1 MNQDG
6 GNGGEINEARW
17 REAQVGTITRLNQVI
32 STLTDRMERIE
43 IALGNLQGR
52 EVLLNEGVENE
63 EDDNVTLLAGHSPR
77 GGRDVGRGRGRVRR
91 RGREILAPKRIEREY
106 QYERENEKGVWGVK
120 LKIPTF
126 YGRSDP
132 EEYLQYESKI
142 EHVFDCNN
150 FSEERK
156 LKLAVAEF
164 CDYAIIWWTYLKS
177 EWRRNYEEPI
187 ETWEELRTLMRKR
200 YIPKHYSRVLK
211 QKLYTLQQGSKSVE
225 EYYKE
230 METLM
235 NRACIDEDEEDTMA
249 RFLGGLN
256 RQLAHQVDRQAY
268 FDMQEL
274 LHLAVKIEGQLA
286 WEKDNSKR
294 YGISKSITFNTWKKN
309 ANIEK
314 IDFKVGGKYDLDKK
328 NKAETSKGKEKAE
341 EYKEIRKR
349 NRDIKCWKCQG
360 IGHLSRDCP
369 NKRVMIIKNG
379 QVVTD
384 SEESDHDELVEEE
397 IQENEEELEDG
408 SHLGTPC
415 SLVIDSGSCT
425 NVVSTMLIKRLLIPT
440 QHHPKPYKLQWLN
453 DSGTMKEFDD
463 VFQDEVPKG
472 LPPIRGIE
480 HKIDFIPG
488 AVIPNRL
495 AYRANPTETQE
506 I

>member
-1 MNQDG
+1 MNQDE

-32 STLTDRMERIE
+32 STLTDRMERIQ

-91 RGREILAPKRIEREY
+91 R
-106 QYERENEKGVWGVK
+106 
-120 LKIPTF
+120 
-126 YGRSDP
+126 

-164 CDYAIIWWTYLKS
+164 CDYAIIWWTSLKS

-187 ETWEELRTLMRKR
+187 ETWEERKKLMRKR
-200 YIPKHYSRVLK
+200 
-211 QKLYTLQQGSKSVE
+211 
-225 EYYKE
+225 
-230 METLM
+230 
-235 NRACIDEDEEDTMA
+235 
-249 RFLGGLN
+249 
-256 RQLAHQVDRQAY
+256 DRQAY

-286 WEKDNSKR
+286 WEKENSKR
-294 YGISKSITFNTWKKN
+294 Y
-309 ANIEK
+309 
-314 IDFKVGGKYDLDKK
+314 DFKVGGKYDHDKK
-328 NKAETSKGKEKAE
+328 NKAATSKGKEKAE
-341 EYKEIRKR
+341 EYKEIRER
-349 NRDIKCWKCQG
+349 NRDIKFWKCQG

-369 NKRVMIIKNG
+369 NKRVLIIKNG

-384 SEESDHDELVEEE
+384 SEESDHDELVEEK

-408 SHLGTPC
+408 SQLVLVTRRFLKTQVIENDVDDQRDNLFHTRCLVKGTSC

-480 HKIDFIPG
+480 HKINFILG
-488 AVIPNRL
+488 AVIRNRL
-495 AYRANPTETQE
+495 AYRANPTETKE
-506 I
+506 IQRKVEELMEKGYIRESLSPCSVPILLVLTKHGTWRMCVDCRAINKIMLVKME

>member
-1 MNQDG
+1 M
-6 GNGGEINEARW
+6 
-17 REAQVGTITRLNQVI
+17 
-32 STLTDRMERIE
+32 
-43 IALGNLQGR
+43 
-52 EVLLNEGVENE
+52 
-63 EDDNVTLLAGHSPR
+63 
-77 GGRDVGRGRGRVRR
+77 
-91 RGREILAPKRIEREY
+91 
-106 QYERENEKGVWGVK
+106 QYEG
-120 LKIPTF
+120 
-126 YGRSDP
+126 
-132 EEYLQYESKI
+132 KI

-164 CDYAIIWWTYLKS
+164 CDYAIIWWTSLKS

-187 ETWEELRTLMRKR
+187 ETWEELKTLMRKR

-286 WEKDNSKR
+286 WEKENSKR
-294 YGISKSITFNTWKKN
+294 YGISKSTTFNTWKKN

-314 IDFKVGGKYDLDKK
+314 IDFKVRGKYELDKK
-328 NKAETSKGKEKAE
+328 NKVETSKGKEKVE
-341 EYKEIRKR
+341 EYKEVRER

-384 SEESDHDELVEEE
+384 SEESDQDAGRWE
-397 IQENEEELEDG
+397 
-408 SHLGTPC
+408 SFGTC
-415 SLVIDSGSCT
+415 NQKTS
-425 NVVSTMLIKRLLIPT
+425 
-440 QHHPKPYKLQWLN
+440 
-453 DSGTMKEFDD
+453 
-463 VFQDEVPKG
+463 
-472 LPPIRGIE
+472 
-480 HKIDFIPG
+480 
-488 AVIPNRL
+488 
-495 AYRANPTETQE
+495 
-506 I
+506 